1 MYNEFKGR
9 IETKEELIA
18 YIHDLIQVQSELEN
32 LIKIIRD
39 IQKPVKINLSLLDL
53 QELTIIN
60 DNKRNMFIGD
70 LSHIRD

>member
-18 YIHDLIQVQSELEN
+18 YILDLIQVQSELEN

-70 LSHIRD
+70 LSHIKY